1 MTVLSETTHRCLTSQ
16 GIIMFTIGL
25 ILLFIAAITVVSV
38 KYEVFSLVFV
48 IVGLTLILLS
58 FAFCTEPCKQI
69 KATISDSYSADA
81 LYENYK
87 VVGRDGK
94 IWILDERN

>member
-1 MTVLSETTHRCLTSQ
+1 MTILSETTYHCFTSQ

-38 KYEVFSLVFV
+38 KSEAFSLVFV

-58 FAFCTEPCKQI
+58 FAFYTEPCKQI
-69 KATISDSYSADA
+69 KATISDNCSAEA
-81 LYENYK
+81 LYENYN